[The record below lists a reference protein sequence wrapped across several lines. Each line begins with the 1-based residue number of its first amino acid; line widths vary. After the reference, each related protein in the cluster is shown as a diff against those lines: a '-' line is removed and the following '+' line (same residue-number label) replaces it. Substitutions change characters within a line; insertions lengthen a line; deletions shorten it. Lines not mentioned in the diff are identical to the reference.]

1 MTASAALGDHRL
13 EQNKNR
19 PPITHRSLH
28 DQLGFSIGF
37 AVSRSRDLLRRL
49 LKEHVT
55 DDARQLL
62 AERVVE
68 HLGQSG
74 FETDEAE
81 QVLGSARRPRT
92 HG

>member
-1 MTASAALGDHRL
+1 MTY
-13 EQNKNR
+13 
-19 PPITHRSLH
+19 RSLH

-55 DDARQLL
+55 DDARPLL

-68 HLGQSG
+68 HRNSR
-74 FETDEAE
+74 
-81 QVLGSARRPRT
+81 GSRSTKPSRS
-92 HG
+92 